1 VENQNEWA
9 AGVAEQ
15 NPIHKSSWSDQNQK
29 QNQIPLTARQHEP
42 ATAPKKS
49 STQHKFTW
57 SLRERMRLLHAERDE
72 EVRRELAV
80 GTGPEVRHP

>member
-15 NPIHKSSWSDQNQK
+15 NPIHKSSWSDQNQ
-29 QNQIPLTARQHEP
+29 IPSTATRHEP
-42 ATAPKKS
+42 ATVPKKS
-49 STQHKFTW
+49 STQQKFTW
-57 SLRERMRLLHAERDE
+57 SLRERMRLLRAERDE